1 MEIRCS
7 SLQEF
12 KLHALASKNTEAVCK
27 HQQTQKKRVAGE
39 ETGEYRDKEEDI
51 PHVPVT

>member
-1 MEIRCS
+1 MRW
-7 SLQEF
+7 QAKTPKPF
-12 KLHALASKNTEAVCK
+12 ASISK
-27 HQQTQKKRVAGE
+27 HKKRVAGE

>member
-1 MEIRCS
+1 MRW
-7 SLQEF
+7 QAKTPKPF
-12 KLHALASKNTEAVCK
+12 ASISK
-27 HQQTQKKRVAGE
+27 HKKKRVAGE